1 MLFGADPPKGEELM
15 EKNFRC
21 ELISW
26 RRVYLLTRK
35 LALMIKGDNFQ
46 PDVIV
51 AIARG
56 GYVPARILCDFLDV
70 NTLASIRIE
79 HYLPGAKKQQMARLT
94 DPLSIDIKGKNVLVV
109 DEVNDT
115 GDTLEVADRHLKEFL
130 PKDVRVAVLDHKLTS
145 DFHPEYFS
153 HTIVKWRWLIY
164 PWAVMED
171 IGSLLAKID
180 SQPST
185 VEEAASAFLE
195 TYRCKLPRQ
204 LLEDLFA
211 KMKKE

>member
-1 MLFGADPPKGEELM
+1 M
-15 EKNFRC
+15 EKDFRC

-26 RRVYLLTRK
+26 RRVYLLARK
-35 LALMIKGDNFQ
+35 LAFMINSDNFQ

-70 NTLASIRIE
+70 KTLASIRIE
-79 HYLPGAKKQQMARLT
+79 HYLPGASKQKMARLT
-94 DPLSIDIKGKNVLVV
+94 DPLAIDIKGKNVLLV
-109 DEVNDT
+109 DDVNDT
-115 GDTLEVADRHLKEFL
+115 GDTLELAVHHLKDFL
-130 PKDVRVAVLDHKLTS
+130 PKDVRVAVLNHKTTS
-145 DFHPEYFS
+145 GFHPEYFS
-153 HTIVKWRWLIY
+153 NRIIKWRWLLY

-171 IGSLLAKID
+171 ISGLLAKID

-185 VEEAASAFLE
+185 VGEAASVFLE
-195 TYRCKLPRQ
+195 TYRCKVPRQ
-204 LLEDLFA
+204 LLEDAFA

>member
-1 MLFGADPPKGEELM
+1 M

-26 RRVYLLTRK
+26 RRVYLLARK
-35 LALMIKGDNFQ
+35 LAFMINDDNFQ

-70 NTLASIRIE
+70 KTLASIRIE
-79 HYLPGAKKQQMARLT
+79 HYLPGASKQKMARLT
-94 DPLSIDIKGKNVLVV
+94 DPLGIDIKGKNVLLV
-109 DEVNDT
+109 DDVNDT
-115 GDTLEVADRHLKEFL
+115 GDTLELAVHHLKDFL
-130 PKDVRVAVLDHKLTS
+130 PKDVRVAVLNHKVTS

-153 HTIVKWRWLIY
+153 HSLIKWRWLLY

-171 IGSLLAKID
+171 ISGLLAKLD

-185 VEEAASAFLE
+185 VGEAASAFLE
-195 TYRCKLPRQ
+195 TYRCKVPRQ
-204 LLEDLFA
+204 LLEDAFA

>member
-1 MLFGADPPKGEELM
+1 MVKD
-15 EKNFRC
+15 FRC

-26 RRVYLLTRK
+26 GRVYRLARK
-35 LALMIKGDNFQ
+35 LASMINGNNFQ

-79 HYLPGAKKQQMARLT
+79 HYLPGASKQTIARLT
-94 DPLSIDIKGKNVLVV
+94 DPLAIDIKGKNVLVV
-109 DEVNDT
+109 DDVNDT
-115 GDTLEVADRHLKEFL
+115 GDTLEVAVHHLKEFS
-130 PKDVRVAVLDHKLTS
+130 PKDVRVAVLIQKTTS
-145 DFHPEYFS
+145 GFRPEYFA
-153 HTIVKWRWLIY
+153 HRIIKWRWLIY

-171 IGSLLAKID
+171 ISGLFAKLD

-185 VEEAASAFLE
+185 VGQAASVFLE
-195 TYRCKLPRQ
+195 KYRCKVPRQ
-204 LLEDLFA
+204 LLEDVFE
-211 KMKKE
+211 KMEKR

>member
-1 MLFGADPPKGEELM
+1 M
-15 EKNFRC
+15 EKDFRC

-26 RRVYLLTRK
+26 RRVYLLARK
-35 LALMIKGDNFQ
+35 LAFMINGDNFQ

-70 NTLASIRIE
+70 TTLASIRIE
-79 HYLPGAKKQQMARLT
+79 HYLPGASKQKMARLT
-94 DPLSIDIKGKNVLVV
+94 DPLAIDIKGKNVLLV
-109 DEVNDT
+109 DDVNDT
-115 GDTLEVADRHLKEFL
+115 GDTLELAVHHLKEFL
-130 PKDVRVAVLDHKLTS
+130 PKDVRVAVLNNKRTS
-145 DFHPEYFS
+145 DFSPEYFP
-153 HTIVKWRWLIY
+153 HTIIKWRWLLY

-171 IGSLLAKID
+171 IGGLLAKID

-185 VEEAASAFLE
+185 VGEAASAFLE
-195 TYRCKLPRQ
+195 TYRCKIPRQ
-204 LLEDLFA
+204 LLEDVFA